1 MCLPSSAASSGT
13 PAIAVATASRSSNR
27 APQESLTAGFVQG
40 VADALVGA
48 AGLAVDAVGVD
59 LEQDGDTVAA
69 RRGHGCFKIV
79 LGPALAVPGL
89 PGRDVVPPSG
99 IGSADLIMK

>member
-40 VADALVGA
+40 VADALVGG

-59 LEQDGDTVAA
+59 LEQDGDTVAGAA
-69 RRGHGCFKIV
+69 RPRLFQDRSS
-79 LGPALAVPGL
+79 ASA
-89 PGRDVVPPSG
+89 GRSRAAG
-99 IGSADLIMK
+99 A